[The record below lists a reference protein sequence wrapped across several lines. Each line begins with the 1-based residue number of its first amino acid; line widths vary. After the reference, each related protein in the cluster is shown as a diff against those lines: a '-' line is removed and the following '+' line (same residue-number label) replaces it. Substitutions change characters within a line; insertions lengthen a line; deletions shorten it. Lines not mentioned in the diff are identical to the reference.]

1 MTPIGMKFTTLAGTV
16 GGGRQTPGFMGI
28 AKRYIT
34 SRRFISAEGGIKR
47 IVWMPKDL
55 KEEIKENFLKR
66 AQEIGMPDLL
76 DKIADETICTEIDS
90 LLGFLNNVKHP
101 ALTLEQLL

>member
-1 MTPIGMKFTTLAGTV
+1 
-16 GGGRQTPGFMGI
+16 MGV

-34 SRRFISAEGGIKR
+34 SKRFISAEGGIKR

-66 AQEIGMPDLL
+66 AQEIGIPDLL
-76 DKIADETICTEIDS
+76 DKIADETICTEIEP
-90 LLGFLNNVKHP
+90 LLEFLNNVKHP
-101 ALTLEQLL
+101 ALTLEALL